1 VAKGF
6 TPREGIDYTKI
17 FSPVACKY
25 SLGIIMTLV
34 LHYDLELHQIDIKT
48 SFLNGDL
55 LENIYMAQHKGFAV
69 KGK

>member
-25 SLGIIMTLV
+25 SLRIIMTLV